1 MCVCVLHARQMR
13 DGFGNLS
20 ARSRG
25 SAIKREGES
34 GRHLV
39 GLEGERRQTLSNLA
53 ALIYACLESSYRRD
67 RRQHNYLSITNHTR
81 ACSAAQTVAPSFV
94 STETIK
100 SAAGHCQVN
109 QPIKRTLAGARSVTG
124 GGGGVV
130 LAGECCITCST
141 GLNLNA
147 IVTCAGAKS
156 FGNSFA
162 APLVL
167 SDCGLAGETCRI
179 GQTFVPASKPVGAP
193 PLYPLHTL
201 TLLLLVSGFIQP
213 RSDSETPSGECKQF
227 QITTTNFASINKLAR
242 VAPEGGRQEEGGGG
256 GREVSLLSQL

>member
-1 MCVCVLHARQMR
+1 M
-13 DGFGNLS
+13 
-20 ARSRG
+20 
-25 SAIKREGES
+25 
-34 GRHLV
+34 
-39 GLEGERRQTLSNLA
+39 
-53 ALIYACLESSYRRD
+53 
-67 RRQHNYLSITNHTR
+67 
-81 ACSAAQTVAPSFV
+81 
-94 STETIK
+94 
-100 SAAGHCQVN
+100 
-109 QPIKRTLAGARSVTG
+109 
-124 GGGGVV
+124 
-130 LAGECCITCST
+130 LAGECCTTCSS

-193 PLYPLHTL
+193 PSTPLHTL
-201 TLLLLVSGFIQP
+201 TLLLLSGFIQP

-242 VAPEGGRQEEGGGG
+242 VAPEGGSLEEGGGG
-256 GREVSLLSQL
+256 KSLS